1 MTLSIYVENRQN
13 GWRNT
18 LRALRV
24 PFPLQWGRF
33 LRGGDG
39 EQIWKSVLKRTQNYC
54 VDLLALYLR
63 QMLIKI
69 HYSNKV
75 VNLRGSCRNNA
86 LPRPHRKSFSSL
98 QYSVPACEKSFF
110 LIQERNMLFVDLT
123 VKYSLG

>member
-63 QMLIKI
+63 QMIIKI

-75 VNLRGSCRNNA
+75 VNLPCAVAAETMPFHVPTGKASARCNI
-86 LPRPHRKSFSSL
+86 LYLHVKSL
-98 QYSVPACEKSFF
+98 SF
-110 LIQERNMLFVDLT
+110 
-123 VKYSLG
+123 